1 MCLVN
6 KCLIIKGEP
15 AGYIIM
21 EGYTA
26 YLYSEDLMHFFFF
39 LHRINFVCT
48 VGKVS
53 HTHRSS
59 SVHCPAVCQQKV
71 RPLQE
76 VLTWIC
82 SWLNFNHTPA
92 CCRPASI
99 LLLLILLFCLN
110 VFDIDYFMH
119 IWCSALNESVAAR
132 GGGLWGVLARVSQCR
147 WAGWSLTLLSYE
159 WCSNLFAVAG

>member
-21 EGYTA
+21 EWCTA
-26 YLYSEDLMHFFFF
+26 YLYSEDLMHFFVFCIGF
-39 LHRINFVCT
+39 ILSAQLEKFR
-48 VGKVS
+48 
-53 HTHRSS
+53 THRSS

-119 IWCSALNESVAAR
+119 IWCPPSKWECSCTGEGVMGGFSSRESVQMSWLITHAPE
-132 GGGLWGVLARVSQCR
+132 LWVVQ
-147 WAGWSLTLLSYE
+147 
-159 WCSNLFAVAG
+159 